1 MTKVWPLMFMMLVAA
16 LLNYKKY
23 SNFQLW
29 IIYARND
36 TELLHIPFKE
46 GIVQGKKKIKKKS

>member
-36 TELLHIPFKE
+36 TELLHIPVKE
-46 GIVQGKKKIKKKS
+46 GIA

>member
-46 GIVQGKKKIKKKS
+46 GIV